1 MFSLLSMLVACG
13 SEPAVTP
20 APSATPEVPATAEV
34 VVTPPAAPC
43 VDSTPDNGVD
53 ECAQPA
59 TTSAATPAVPVAP
72 VTPATPAVAK

>member
-13 SEPAVTP
+13 SEPAAVP
-20 APSATPEVPATAEV
+20 APVTPEVPAAEV
-34 VVTPPAAPC
+34 VVTPAAPAPC

-59 TTSAATPAVPVAP
+59 TAPAVPATP
-72 VTPATPAVAK
+72 VTPATPEVAK

>member
-20 APSATPEVPATAEV
+20 TTPEVVPTAEV
-34 VVTPPAAPC
+34 VVTPTPVAPC

-53 ECAQPA
+53 ECAQPV
-59 TTSAATPAVPVAP
+59 TTPVVAPVAP
-72 VTPATPAVAK
+72 VAPATPAVAK